1 MSVNVTTT
9 MPSNGTYEEHI
20 VSDTNTTNFE
30 HSISV
35 KKYKFGPETNRTILI
50 YIYDFQTPL
59 KIKVSINWIGY
70 FISKFL
76 TSFTSNKANTII

>member
-1 MSVNVTTT
+1 

-59 KIKVSINWIGY
+59 KVIVSSLSH
-70 FISKFL
+70 FILVTQRVLLKFK
-76 TSFTSNKANTII
+76 SS

>member
-1 MSVNVTTT
+1 

-59 KIKVSINWIGY
+59 KIKVSIVWVLSQNSLPVLQVI
-70 FISKFL
+70 KL
-76 TSFTSNKANTII
+76 TQ